1 MPTYEYLCKACDH
14 EFERAQRIS
23 DPPVKTCPKCK
34 AKQVKRLLSA
44 PRFHL
49 KGGGWYSDLYSKP
62 GGKKGGEAKDGDSDS
77 KPSKGGADSKPSKG
91 DSDSKSS
98 KGDSDSK
105 SSKGGA
111 DSGASKGGSDAAP
124 SKGGSDSS
132 PSKGGSGGSGSSS
145 KAAA

>member
-14 EFERAQRIS
+14 EFEREQRIS
-23 DPPVKTCPKCK
+23 EPPVKTCPKCK

-62 GGKKGGEAKDGDSDS
+62 AGKKGADKKE
-77 KPSKGGADSKPSKG
+77 GASETTASE
-91 DSDSKSS
+91 
-98 KGDSDSK
+98 
-105 SSKGGA
+105 
-111 DSGASKGGSDAAP
+111 SGASKSGSEAP
-124 SKGGSDSS
+124 AKGGSDT
-132 PSKGGSGGSGSSS
+132 SKGGSGSTP

>member
-1 MPTYEYLCKACDH
+1 MPTYEYLCKACEH
-14 EFERAQRIS
+14 EFEREQRIS

-62 GGKKGGEAKDGDSDS
+62 SAKKGGESKDGGSDSKSSKSDSES
-77 KPSKGGADSKPSKG
+77 KPSKGGT
-91 DSDSKSS
+91 
-98 KGDSDSK
+98 
-105 SSKGGA
+105 
-111 DSGASKGGSDAAP
+111 DAAP

-132 PSKGGSGGSGSSS
+132 PSKGGSGGSGASS

>member
-1 MPTYEYLCKACDH
+1 MPTDEYVCKACEH
-14 EFERAQRIS
+14 EFEREQRMS

-62 GGKKGGEAKDGDSDS
+62 AGKKGAD
-77 KPSKGGADSKPSKG
+77 KGGDAKEGASETAA
-91 DSDSKSS
+91 SKS
-98 KGDSDSK
+98 GSDAPAK
-105 SSKGGA
+105 SGS
-111 DSGASKGGSDAAP
+111 DASKGGSDSTP
-124 SKGGSDSS
+124 
-132 PSKGGSGGSGSSS
+132 

>member
-1 MPTYEYLCKACDH
+1 VGYTAARPHEIIGEDAMPTYEYLCKACAH
-14 EFERAQRIS
+14 EFEREQRIS

-62 GGKKGGEAKDGDSDS
+62 GGKKGGEKKDGGTDSA
-77 KPSKGGADSKPSKG
+77 P
-91 DSDSKSS
+91 SKSS
-98 KGDSDSK
+98 SDS
-105 SSKGGA
+105 A
-111 DSGASKGGSDAAP
+111 PAKGGSDSSP
-124 SKGGSDSS
+124 STGGSDSS
-132 PSKGGSGGSGSSS
+132 PSKGGGDSSPPKGDSGGSGSSS

>member
-1 MPTYEYLCKACDH
+1 MPTYEYLCKACEH
-14 EFERAQRIS
+14 EFEREQRIS

-62 GGKKGGEAKDGDSDS
+62 AGGKKGGEKKDGGSDS
-77 KPSKGGADSKPSKG
+77 G
-91 DSDSKSS
+91 
-98 KGDSDSK
+98 
-105 SSKGGA
+105 SSKGGSEA
-111 DSGASKGGSDAAP
+111 GSKGGSDASP
-124 SKGGSDSS
+124 SKGGSDPS
-132 PSKGGSGGSGSSS
+132 PSKGGGSGGSGSSS

>member
-1 MPTYEYLCKACDH
+1 MPTYEYLCKACEH
-14 EFERAQRIS
+14 EFEREQRIS

-62 GGKKGGEAKDGDSDS
+62 GGKKGGEKKDGGTDSA
-77 KPSKGGADSKPSKG
+77 P
-91 DSDSKSS
+91 SKSS
-98 KGDSDSK
+98 SDS
-105 SSKGGA
+105 A
-111 DSGASKGGSDAAP
+111 PAKGGSDSSPSTGGSDSSP

-132 PSKGGSGGSGSSS
+132 PSKGDSGGSGSSS